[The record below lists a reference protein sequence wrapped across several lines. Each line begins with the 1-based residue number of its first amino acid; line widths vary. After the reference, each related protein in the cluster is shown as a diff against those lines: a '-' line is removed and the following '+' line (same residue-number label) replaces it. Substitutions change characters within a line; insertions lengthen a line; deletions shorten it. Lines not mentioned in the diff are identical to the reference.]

1 MPSEGYPMM
10 SGNIGLPLSKD
21 ILYTSSTTWAHPF
34 SNREKIYL
42 GLAQLDPFQRLKN
55 QSQLSPFK
63 GLRCAIRAHVA
74 KTRYLWRSVAT
85 GSIDKENRDGSQ
97 ECLCFEVEDLPPFEA
112 SAPTTVPIN
121 CVNKVNSSLCSVV
134 IATSNALI
142 VRQVK
147 EICYNL

>member
-42 GLAQLDPFQRLKN
+42 GLAQLVPFQRLKN

-63 GLRCAIRAHVA
+63 GLGCAIRCGHTGCIPYYFKKKYFEIILKLIHV
-74 KTRYLWRSVAT
+74 
-85 GSIDKENRDGSQ
+85 I
-97 ECLCFEVEDLPPFEA
+97 
-112 SAPTTVPIN
+112 
-121 CVNKVNSSLCSVV
+121 
-134 IATSNALI
+134 
-142 VRQVK
+142 
-147 EICYNL
+147 